1 MMWFCQIRAEI
12 TITHADALVG
22 LYEGLKRDGPGMGK
36 VQISLQAEG
45 KNVAITLPGSF
56 KLSNQFRQMAKALPG
71 VGSIRDLK

>member
-1 MMWFCQIRAEI
+1 
-12 TITHADALVG
+12 
-22 LYEGLKRDGPGMGK
+22 MGK
-36 VQISLQAEG
+36 VQISLQAED